1 MNGKE
6 LTNIIKE
13 NKNIDKTNI
22 DLVNLL
28 LNKDQ
33 ANNFIKNYEGLSQFQ
48 QDELNKRDNK
58 NNENDNKGSKKPI
71 REYVDQ
77 ILDKNFEK
85 IFSNFIIKLRDVYY
99 KKKSIAPLKA
109 KKRIV
114 VGMREIEKHIKLN
127 ELLVLFVVPYI
138 EKVVDV
144 KNSLDERLIE
154 IFKQCHKKEI
164 PIFFGLTKFKLG
176 QIARKKVSSISMLGI
191 INVEGMEN
199 DLKNIIKLGN
209 ELKQKWYLENYVQK
223 ESFNDN
229 KFINLGLF
237 DYYHNLEAV
246 NNK

>member
-1 MNGKE
+1 MKH
-6 LTNIIKE
+6 I
-13 NKNIDKTNI
+13 
-22 DLVNLL
+22 
-28 LNKDQ
+28 LNK
-33 ANNFIKNYEGLSQFQ
+33 E
-48 QDELNKRDNK
+48 DNK
-58 NNENDNKGSKKPI
+58 NNDNNNKVTKKPI

-114 VGMREIEKHIKLN
+114 AGMREIEKYIKLN

-144 KNSLDERLIE
+144 KNALDERLIG
-154 IFKQCHKKEI
+154 IFKECHKKEI

-199 DLKNIIKLGN
+199 DFKNIIKLGN
-209 ELKQKWYLENYVQK
+209 ELKQKWYLENYTQK

-229 KFINLGLF
+229 KFINLDLF
-237 DYYHNLEAV
+237 DYYHNLESA
-246 NNK
+246 KK